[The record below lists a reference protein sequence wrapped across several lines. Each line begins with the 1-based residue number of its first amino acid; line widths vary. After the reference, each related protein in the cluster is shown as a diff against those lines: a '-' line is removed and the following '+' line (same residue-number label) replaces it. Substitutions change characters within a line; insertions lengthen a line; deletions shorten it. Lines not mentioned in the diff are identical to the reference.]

1 MHRPIIVSA
10 VPCQPWLKDCGIE
23 HLQWPKS
30 KKEMIYVPQVIGQM
44 HSTWECLQERRHLP
58 ETRPPLQSQ
67 SLWERPCTRREA
79 ASLRS
84 PRHNRVSDCCF
95 QTEGLEDRT
104 RKRQFSSHSV
114 SFLVLGIA
122 DLHQIKLNNKS
133 IVWSSAQGLPT
144 IHTDSIQFWHAH
156 NYVKTLLRRAQQPLL
171 NRPRVWNNAVAGSFA
186 VQPLV

>member
-1 MHRPIIVSA
+1 MHRPNIVIA
-10 VPCQPWLKDCGIE
+10 LPCQPWLKDCGIK
-23 HLQWPKS
+23 HLQWSKS

-44 HSTWECLQERRHLP
+44 HSTWECLQERWYLP
-58 ETRPPLQSQ
+58 ETRPPLQRR
-67 SLWERPCTRREA
+67 SLREPPCTRREA

-104 RKRQFSSHSV
+104 RRRRFSSHSV

-122 DLHQIKLNNKS
+122 DLHQIKLNIKS
-133 IVWSSAQGLPT
+133 IVWSPAQSLPT
-144 IHTDSIQFWHAH
+144 IRTDSIRFWNAH
-156 NYVKTLLRRAQQPLL
+156 NYVKTLLRRAQEPLL
-171 NRPRVWNNAVAGSFA
+171 NRPWFWNNAVAGSFA